1 MAKLKD
7 KRINSINAL
16 GKRSLNDL
24 REVSK
29 NVGDSSTQIEKKT
42 DILQKEMQEI
52 QTKKEQDLL
61 STISKEHKKLE
72 YSDFWRDRP
81 ITEIPISLLDNA
93 PHDWNI
99 FPPLSETKM
108 LYLKM
113 SIENSG
119 LFDPIIVKEKENGRY
134 MIISGHNR
142 VQAHRELLEEYNDDK
157 YTNIRAIVYKKEE
170 LDDKKAKEMII
181 DTNFIQ
187 RGDFNSTLRTK
198 ILQARSEIYQT
209 QKDKKS
215 RNIKELA
222 ESFGIKKSAIY
233 DDFAIIEKLH
243 PQYKEQFFKNKMS
256 RRVALKLA
264 QFSIETQQWII
275 DTLPPARDDNTK
287 LLKKNMTR
295 EQIEKIFL
303 TDNSKKR
310 TVKVQ
315 IPDERYDE
323 FLKMYHNFLE
333 KEENQ

>member
-1 MAKLKD
+1 M
-7 KRINSINAL
+7 
-16 GKRSLNDL
+16 
-24 REVSK
+24 
-29 NVGDSSTQIEKKT
+29 
-42 DILQKEMQEI
+42 
-52 QTKKEQDLL
+52 
-61 STISKEHKKLE
+61 
-72 YSDFWRDRP
+72 
-81 ITEIPISLLDNA
+81 
-93 PHDWNI
+93 
-99 FPPLSETKM
+99 
-108 LYLKM
+108 
-113 SIENSG
+113 
-119 LFDPIIVKEKENGRY
+119 
-134 MIISGHNR
+134 
-142 VQAHRELLEEYNDDK
+142 
-157 YTNIRAIVYKKEE
+157 
-170 LDDKKAKEMII
+170 
-181 DTNFIQ
+181 
-187 RGDFNSTLRTK
+187 
-198 ILQARSEIYQT
+198 QARSEIYQT

-243 PQYKEQFFKNKMS
+243 PQYKEQFF
-256 RRVALKLA
+256 
-264 QFSIETQQWII
+264 IETQQWII